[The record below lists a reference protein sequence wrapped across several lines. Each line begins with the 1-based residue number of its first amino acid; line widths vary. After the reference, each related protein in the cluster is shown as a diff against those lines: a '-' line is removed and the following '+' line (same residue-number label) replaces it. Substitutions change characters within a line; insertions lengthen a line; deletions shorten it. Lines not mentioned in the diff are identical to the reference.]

1 MKLSILSSFHPLK
14 LIPFLLVFF
23 SLTANAQRQSLTGK
37 IVDSVN
43 NPVFYAK
50 VLLYENEKIVGGA
63 IYDLDGNYRITNFA
77 STIESLEIKIK
88 TAECFQETTF
98 RKIPLIND
106 TTVQTIELLPI
117 NCDSIAEKHCKFLS
131 DTCDIYEI
139 KNIFDYGSSKLGYQ
153 KLPVTNEKIMYD
165 MPSYYPNRCCEKK
178 WYCRTHKYHF

>member
-1 MKLSILSSFHPLK
+1 MHK

-23 SLTANAQRQSLTGK
+23 SLTANAQGQSLTGK

-43 NPVFYAK
+43 NPVIYAK
-50 VLLYENEKIVGGA
+50 VLLYKNEKIVGGA
-63 IYDLDGNYRITNFA
+63 ISDLDGYYRITNFA
-77 STIESLEIKIK
+77 SAIESLEMKIK

-106 TTVQTIELLPI
+106 TTVQTIVLRPF
-117 NCDSIAEKHCKFLS
+117 NCDPITEKQCKFLS
-131 DTCDIYEI
+131 DSCDIYEI
-139 KNIFDYGSSKLGYQ
+139 KNIFDNDSSKLGYQ
-153 KLPVTNEKIMYD
+153 KLPIINEKIMYD